1 MWTALI
7 YMLSSG
13 IELGEI
19 FRCVDENN
27 EINSVAIANC
37 ESELDSVSA
46 DRWHE
51 VDSVSFLNLSETP
64 PSRRVADPSG

>member
-1 MWTALI
+1 MWTALT

-19 FRCVDENN
+19 FWRVDRNN
-27 EINSVAIANC
+27 EINSVPIASC

-46 DRWHE
+46 DM
-51 VDSVSFLNLSETP
+51 
-64 PSRRVADPSG
+64 